1 MLKSELEGDET
12 PQVPLKQNLSA
23 EPQAEETFLDQSE
36 NESAGRVTGL
46 PEF

>member
-23 EPQAEETFLDQSE
+23 EPQAETFLDQSE
-36 NESAGRVTGL
+36 NESAGRVTGP